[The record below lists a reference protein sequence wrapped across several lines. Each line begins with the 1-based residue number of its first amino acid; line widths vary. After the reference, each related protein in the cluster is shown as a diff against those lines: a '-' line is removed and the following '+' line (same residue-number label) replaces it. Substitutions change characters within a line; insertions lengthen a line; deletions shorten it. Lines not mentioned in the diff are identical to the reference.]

1 MPDARGI
8 AGAATAERR
17 RWIHSQSRRTKPITT
32 QVHLGQSGSRA
43 TPSLADPTRR
53 AILDELTDR
62 DGQTL
67 FELCARLAT
76 RHGLGSTR
84 QAISQHIEVLESA
97 GLVTT
102 RREGRYKFHHLDT
115 SPLREIAQRWPIAE
129 TQEEQ

>member
-1 MPDARGI
+1 LTLPGKYPLAYSRGV
-8 AGAATAERR
+8 ADVFKA
-17 RWIHSQSRRTKPITT
+17 
-32 QVHLGQSGSRA
+32 
-43 TPSLADPTRR
+43 LADPTRR

-115 SPLREIAQRWPIAE
+115 SPLRDIAQRWPIAE